1 MNKWSYLEK
10 LIADFIY
17 FTILVAIPSSF
28 FGLVNELAFY
38 IPGQLD
44 LSLFSWF
51 LAVGVIVWK
60 ADGLK
65 SFTHLPGSKL
75 ILIVIGYILLVFV
88 TTLGRGVGFAE
99 AFVVFRKMYYT
110 PISFLGLILYLVTI
124 NDNRIRRLFVWLVI
138 ATVAQA
144 VLFILDTYLNLNIF
158 AVSNYVDINIGNVWI
173 KRHTLAFPIFGGFVF
188 VFSVLLYLSS
198 RRICWMV
205 SLTVIFLA
213 MLLVSVRSTLFV
225 YLEYI
230 LLGIMMFMRYLT
242 HRAVIKVFALILSLT
257 IIFVLYST
265 FFPSN
270 RLFFGSIVD
279 EVIVSTDASDVV
291 NYSFRINLI
300 QTAYDIGV
308 KTNSLLFGN
317 GYCRAGH
324 FGLYDL
330 AMGMDSNVAALIY
343 TEGIFGI
350 FIRAL
355 PVLALILVNVKE
367 FLRGKDHYLRMLNAF
382 SITFIS
388 AEILNFVQT
397 AILRDYSMAMFCL
410 LAIEIHKRNYR
421 NERRPMFQRTIQYGN
436 GDTAKTHG
444 L

>member
-1 MNKWSYLEK
+1 
-10 LIADFIY
+10 
-17 FTILVAIPSSF
+17 
-28 FGLVNELAFY
+28 
-38 IPGQLD
+38 
-44 LSLFSWF
+44 
-51 LAVGVIVWK
+51 
-60 ADGLK
+60 
-65 SFTHLPGSKL
+65 
-75 ILIVIGYILLVFV
+75 
-88 TTLGRGVGFAE
+88 
-99 AFVVFRKMYYT
+99 MYYT
-110 PISFLGLILYLVTI
+110 PVSFLGLILYLVTI

-138 ATVAQA
+138 ATITQA
-144 VLFILDTYLNLNIF
+144 VLFILDTYLNLGIF
-158 AVSNYVDINIGNVWI
+158 AVSNYQDIAIGNVWI

-188 VFSVLLYLSS
+188 LLSVLQYLSS
-198 RRICWMV
+198 RRICWIV

-213 MLLVSVRSTLFV
+213 MLLVSVRSTFFV
-225 YLEYI
+225 YLEYL

-242 HRAVIKVFALILSLT
+242 HRAVIKVFGLILSLT
-257 IIFVLYST
+257 TIFFLYST

-270 RLFFGSIVD
+270 RLFFASILD

-291 NYSFRINLI
+291 NYSFRINLV

-308 KTNSLLFGN
+308 NADSLLFGN

-355 PVLALILVNVKE
+355 PVLALLLVNVKE
-367 FLRGKDHYLRMLNAF
+367 FLRGKDHYVAMLNVF
-382 SITFIS
+382 SIIFIS

-410 LAIEIHKRNYR
+410 VAIEIHKRNYR
-421 NERRPMFQRTIQYGN
+421 NDRNRMFQSTIQYRN
-436 GDTAKTHG
+436 GDTAKTHS

>member
-1 MNKWSYLEK
+1 MIKWSYLEE

-17 FTILVAIPSSF
+17 FTILVAVPSSF
-28 FGLVNELAFY
+28 FGLVNELTFY
-38 IPGQLD
+38 IPGYFD
-44 LSLFSWF
+44 LSLFSWL
-51 LAVGVIVWK
+51 LAVGIIFWK
-60 ADGLK
+60 ANGFK
-65 SFTHLPGSKL
+65 SFTKLPGSKL
-75 ILIVIGYILLVFV
+75 VLIVIAYILLVFV

-110 PISFLGLILYLVTI
+110 PVSFLGLILYLVTI
-124 NDNRIRRLFVWLVI
+124 NDNRIRRLFVWLVV
-138 ATVAQA
+138 ATVTQA
-144 VLFILDTYLNLNIF
+144 VMFILDNYLNLDIF
-158 AVSNYVDINIGNVWI
+158 AVSNYVDITIGNVWI

-188 VFSVLLYLSS
+188 LLSVLLYLSS
-198 RRICWMV
+198 RRISWIV

-213 MLLVSVRSTLFV
+213 MLLVSVRSTFFV
-225 YLEYI
+225 YLEYL

-242 HRAVIKVFALILSLT
+242 QRLLIKGFALIFSLT
-257 IIFVLYST
+257 IIFVLYSS

-270 RLFFGSIVD
+270 RLFFVSILD
-279 EVIVSTDASDVV
+279 EVIVSRDASDVV

-300 QTAYDIGV
+300 QTAYDVGV
-308 KTNSLLFGN
+308 KTDSLLFGN

-330 AMGMDSNVAALIY
+330 AMGADSDVAALIY

-355 PVLALILVNVKE
+355 PLLALILVNVKE
-367 FLRGKDHYLRMLNAF
+367 FLRGKDDYVTMLNVF

-388 AEILNFVQT
+388 AEILNVVQT

-421 NERRPMFQRTIQYGN
+421 TERRRMFQRTMQYGN
-436 GDTAKTHG
+436 GDTAKTHS

>member
-17 FTILVAIPSSF
+17 FTIIVAVPSSF
-28 FGLVNELAFY
+28 FGLVNELEFY
-38 IPGQLD
+38 IPGYFD

-51 LAVGVIVWK
+51 LAVGVIFWK
-60 ADGLK
+60 ANGLK
-65 SFTHLPGSKL
+65 AFANLPGSKL
-75 ILIVIGYILLVFV
+75 ALIVIGYISLVFV
-88 TTLGRGVGFAE
+88 TTLGRGVGFGE
-99 AFVVFRKMYYT
+99 AFAVFRKMYYT

-144 VLFILDTYLNLNIF
+144 VLFILDTYLNLDIF

-188 VFSVLLYLSS
+188 VLSVLLYLSS
-198 RRICWMV
+198 RRICWIV
-205 SLTVIFLA
+205 SLTVVFLA
-213 MLLVSVRSTLFV
+213 MLLVSVRSTFFV
-225 YLEYI
+225 YLEYV
-230 LLGIMMFMRYLT
+230 LLGVMMFIRYFT
-242 HRAVIKVFALILSLT
+242 QRALIKVFALILFLT
-257 IIFVLYST
+257 VVFALYST
-265 FFPSN
+265 FFPFN
-270 RLFFGSIVD
+270 RLYFGSILD
-279 EVIVSTDASDVV
+279 EVVVSTDASEVA

-300 QTAYDIGV
+300 QTAYDNGV
-308 KTNSLLFGN
+308 KTDTLLFGN
-317 GYCRAGH
+317 GYCRASH

-343 TEGIFGI
+343 TEGVFGI

-355 PVLALILVNVKE
+355 PVLALILVNLKE
-367 FLRGKDHYLRMLNAF
+367 FLKGKDHYIRMLNIF
-382 SITFIS
+382 SITFIG

-421 NERRPMFQRTIQYGN
+421 NEQERMFQRTIQYGN
-436 GDTAKTHG
+436 GDTAKTYS